1 VNTTILA
8 IGTAL
13 ASIMGTTGAAMLL
26 IRPLLKAN
34 DNRKHRVHVVVFFIF
49 LVANVGGGLTPLG
62 DPPLFLGFLKGVTFG
77 WTFQHMLLPVLAC
90 LALLLVFFLLDSH
103 FYRREDEEFR
113 PHHDQPLRCMASATL
128 SCWPVWWGRCCCP
141 VSGSRAFIWKWPGH
155 AELQNL
161 VRDGLLLLLALLSLW
176 ITPSRCGPAMSST
189 GIRFW
194 KWASCLPA
202 SSSPSARPLPSCVP
216 VRMVSWPPWCM
227 RYPGRMASR

>member
-1 VNTTILA
+1 
-8 IGTAL
+8 
-13 ASIMGTTGAAMLL
+13 
-26 IRPLLKAN
+26 
-34 DNRKHRVHVVVFFIF
+34 
-49 LVANVGGGLTPLG
+49 
-62 DPPLFLGFLKGVTFG
+62 
-77 WTFQHMLLPVLAC
+77 
-90 LALLLVFFLLDSH
+90 VFFLLDSY
-103 FYRREDEEFR
+103 FYRREDEEFK
-113 PHHDQPLRCMASATL
+113 PHQDQPLRLYGKINFILLAGVVGAVLL
-128 SCWPVWWGRCCCP
+128 SGFWQ
-141 VSGSRAFIWKWPGH
+141 PGIHLEVAGVH

-202 SSSPSARPLPSCVP
+202 SSSPSARPLPSCGP